1 MWGALVQG
9 AQGRRARG
17 ELFVP
22 CGCVR
27 RAMSCVTCHVAR
39 VTPVL
44 SAALVQLCTHS
55 ATLATAAS
63 CPCSCTPPP
72 QSPMLSQP
80 AQAAALHRMRDHH
93 HSPPPPP
100 VDRAFTCVA
109 GSNKNAKLEGQ
120 CLVLLGCSNNNK
132 HCDIGFAKH
141 HDDHD
146 LQQHVRPLSAL
157 QQAVPSAPAASSAIS
172 PHVCC
177 RLQTATRK
185 PQSMPSSSIHGV
197 ILIDD
202 AAQLLRHARDLLL
215 QQRVPAVKHWLPV
228 PQPETIGAV
237 GGYGLS
243 IHCVG

>member
-1 MWGALVQG
+1 
-9 AQGRRARG
+9 
-17 ELFVP
+17 
-22 CGCVR
+22 
-27 RAMSCVTCHVAR
+27 MSCVTCHVAR

-157 QQAVPSAPAASSAIS
+157 QQPSSAIS
-172 PHVCC
+172 PGSKQCHQPT
-177 RLQTATRK
+177 RMLPSTDRNTQT
-185 PQSMPSSSIHGV
+185 SIHAIIV
-197 ILIDD
+197 NPW
-202 AAQLLRHARDLLL
+202 RYPHR
-215 QQRVPAVKHWLPV
+215 
-228 PQPETIGAV
+228 
-237 GGYGLS
+237 
-243 IHCVG
+243 